1 MLKQPLV
8 SRGKDFVWN
17 ELSDYVKNELGDKH
31 FSTDFL
37 RKLSTF
43 CWSRKSLPFLSLA
56 IEKSLK
62 SQNLKLNILYEP
74 HITKVLNYHTNALV
88 LPVQPSLY

>member
-1 MLKQPLV
+1 MRRLMTSYYVVSMLKQPLV

-17 ELSDYVKNELGDKH
+17 ELSDYVKNELGDMH

-43 CWSRKSLPFLSLA
+43 C
-56 IEKSLK
+56 
-62 SQNLKLNILYEP
+62 
-74 HITKVLNYHTNALV
+74 
-88 LPVQPSLY
+88 